1 MKLDQCCYYTPDGKP
16 FPVFYR
22 PETSDEKVLT
32 EVVDRHCYRRSR
44 IGFDVEQGET
54 WLDLGANI
62 GAFAVYCRTRG
73 AKSFG
78 FEPDP
83 FCYAIL
89 KMNMSNSKT
98 GISEKDGYCNSA
110 VTNRK
115 EPWLQFY
122 KGRRESDHYRGTAIP
137 TKSMPKSEVVN
148 NCHGSCLRNF
158 TFDGVKMDVEGSEGG
173 LIDEWLMPKCKK
185 LVIEYH
191 TSRDPSAANLKRR
204 LMILRSKFDHVKYP
218 AEYDRIISAGVD
230 VKTFFDRTIHAW
242 ND

>member
-1 MKLDQCCYYTPDGKP
+1 MLTLASKFYTTPSGEQ
-16 FPVFYR
+16 FNVHYR
-22 PETSDEKVLT
+22 PGTSDEKVLT

-44 IGFDVEQGET
+44 IGFDVEAGET

-73 AKSFG
+73 ASSLG
-78 FEPDP
+78 WEPDP
-83 FCYAIL
+83 FCHEIL
-89 KMNMSNSKT
+89 RKNIDPMWST
-98 GISEKDGYCNSA
+98 VNSA
-110 VTNRK
+110 ITNRK

-173 LIDEWLMPKCKK
+173 LIDEWLIAECRK

-191 TSRDPSAANLKRR
+191 TSRDPSVANLRKRL
-204 LMILRSKFDHVKYP
+204 LMLRSKFDHVKYP

-230 VKTFFDRTIHAW
+230 VKTFYDRQIFCW
-242 ND
+242 NDYK